1 MNAPRKSSAKR
12 WIIAAKIVL
21 SAAILAWLAW
31 GAWAEGQFERLV
43 SGEKH
48 WEWLGVALLAS
59 LAAHF
64 TGFIRW
70 YWMGHALELPLTVS
84 ASLKIGL
91 IGTFFSLVAFG
102 VVGGDGLRAW
112 YAARKSPGRRAEA
125 VASVFLDRAIGMFTM
140 FLFAA
145 IGYWWCRD
153 RLATSGD
160 SASIQAIQWMCYASL
175 VISVVGIVG
184 ILAMLQVSRFRK
196 TKWFRKLTGLPKVG
210 PILQRMTAIFM
221 LYRNRPDA
229 IAGGFGLS
237 MVVNVFFAIGIWSVA
252 MFLPG
257 NHPGLGEHLVIAPIS
272 MVANSFPLPGGIG
285 AMEAALPFLYRGFMT
300 TAESGAAGAGTSEV
314 LVAFVFRLTLLAV
327 AALGAFAWF
336 TTDHTL
342 RDEIRHIDE

>member
-1 MNAPRKSSAKR
+1 MNDHHKTTVKR
-12 WIIAAKIVL
+12 WIIAAKILVSAGIL
-21 SAAILAWLAW
+21 SWLAW
-31 GAWAEGQFERLV
+31 SAWSEGQFGRLLT
-43 SGEKH
+43 GQKH

-70 YWMGHALELPLTVS
+70 YWMGHALQLPLTVS
-84 ASLKIGL
+84 ESLKIGL
-91 IGTFFSLVAFG
+91 IGNFFSLVAFG

-112 YAARKSPGRRAEA
+112 YAARKSPGRQAEA

-145 IGYWWCRD
+145 IGYWWCRET
-153 RLATSGD
+153 LAASGD
-160 SASIQAIQWMCYASL
+160 SASITAIQWMCYASL
-175 VISVVGIVG
+175 AISLVGIFG
-184 ILAMLQVSRFRK
+184 IVAMLQVSRFRK
-196 TKWFRKLTGLPKVG
+196 AKWFRKVAGLPKVG
-210 PILQRMTAIFM
+210 PLVHRMTAIFM

-229 IAGGFGLS
+229 IVGGFALS

-257 NHPGLGEHLVIAPIS
+257 DHPGLAEHLVIAPIS

-285 AMEAALPFLYRGFMT
+285 AMEPALQFLYLGFMPA
-300 TAESGAAGAGTSEV
+300 AESGELSGSSEV

-327 AALGAFAWF
+327 AALGAYAWF
-336 TTDHTL
+336 TTSHTL
-342 RDEIRHIDE
+342 REEIRHLEDE